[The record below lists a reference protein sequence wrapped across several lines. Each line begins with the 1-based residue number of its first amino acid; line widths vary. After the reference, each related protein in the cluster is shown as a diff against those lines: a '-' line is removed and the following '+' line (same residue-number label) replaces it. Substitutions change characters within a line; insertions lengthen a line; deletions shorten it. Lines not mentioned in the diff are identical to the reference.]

1 MTTNIAPKAKGV
13 WEVICEEYLAL
24 KESKRDLTIKGFCNM
39 REDINYNTARVRMPK
54 MIKMIN
60 DRSREAKRRIL
71 PDGTKAR
78 EGDGKTHSEYLA
90 RPADKAT
97 EGHCVYSKYFNPELL
112 DLAAKGTLRD
122 DLILY
127 RSKAFE
133 ALDYMMGLRE
143 QLETATAKLA
153 LSPTDEGL
161 QNIVKGIE
169 SRIASSDKALSWC
182 ITRIESIAMT
192 IKKIELTSVMIVK
205 ERANVV
211 KTKAQTRMTLHQS
224 NKFKADT
231 KLAKAK
237 AFDLEQ
243 ANKGDEINDIVK
255 EIQTRRDLLPSMIN
269 REDNN

>member
-1 MTTNIAPKAKGV
+1 MTTNITPRPKGV

-24 KESKRDLTIKGFCNM
+24 KESKKDLTIKGFCNM
-39 REDINYNTARVRMPK
+39 RDDVNYNTARVRMPK

-60 DRSREAKRRIL
+60 DRSKEDRRKIL

-78 EGDGKTHSEYLA
+78 VGDGKTHSEYLA
-90 RPADKAT
+90 RPADKAAD
-97 EGHCVYSKYFNPELL
+97 GHCVYSKYFNPELL

-133 ALDYMMGLRE
+133 ALDYMMDLRT
-143 QLETATAKLA
+143 QLETATANLA
-153 LSPTDEGL
+153 AAPTNEAL
-161 QNIVKGIE
+161 QIIVKSIE

-211 KTKAQTRMTLHQS
+211 KTKAQTRASIHQS

-243 ANKGDEINDIVK
+243 ASKGDEINDIVK